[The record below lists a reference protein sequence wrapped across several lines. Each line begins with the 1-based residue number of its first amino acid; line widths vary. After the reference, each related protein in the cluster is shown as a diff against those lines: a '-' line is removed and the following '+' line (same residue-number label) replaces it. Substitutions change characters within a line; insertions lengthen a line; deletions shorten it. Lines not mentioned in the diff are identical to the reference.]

1 MNRFDVCVLGRGAV
15 GQTLALALGRL
26 GLSVALV
33 APAPTDA
40 TVSAPDIRAYAL
52 GAAAVTLLDELK
64 VWHAVRAARPDAA
77 TRVLNMR
84 VRGDAGGALNFSAW
98 QQGVGELAWI
108 VDAAVLDRELAN
120 ALRFSPHVQGLD
132 AAVEAPLTAICEGKD
147 GATRAALGIE
157 TERFDYGQTAIAARL
172 LAGQPHQGIAH
183 QWFGAPDVL
192 ALLPFDLPQGPG
204 YGLVWSLPD
213 ERADSLLKLDPTAFE
228 VALTEA
234 TQGSVGSLKLLGERA
249 AWPLAWPLARS
260 QRRRLGL
267 AGRCRAC
274 GAPARGPGPEPRPGR
289 CEGAG
294 RGACRAPA

>member
-33 APAPTDA
+33 APARTDA

-172 LAGQPHQGIAH
+172 LAGQPQQGIAH
-183 QWFGAPDVL
+183 QWVGAPAVL
-192 ALLPFDLPQGPG
+192 ALLPVDLPHGPG
-204 YGLVWSLPD
+204 YGLVGSLPD
-213 ERADSLLKLDPTAFE
+213 ERAD
-228 VALTEA
+228 
-234 TQGSVGSLKLLGERA
+234 
-249 AWPLAWPLARS
+249 
-260 QRRRLGL
+260 
-267 AGRCRAC
+267 
-274 GAPARGPGPEPRPGR
+274 
-289 CEGAG
+289 
-294 RGACRAPA
+294 